1 MTSILMILML
11 KIVLILGRRELNETE
26 SDGFKVVVTMGSKQ
40 WLMELRE
47 NDPYNTEKFLYSLPI
62 ILVLFLILLLWFLL
76 AKTILRLTHSRSLKI
91 FDERESSSID
101 SEI

>member
-1 MTSILMILML
+1 ML
-11 KIVLILGRRELNETE
+11 KIVLIHGKRELIETE

-62 ILVLFLILLLWFLL
+62 ILVIFLILLLWFLL
-76 AKTILRLTHSRSLKI
+76 AKTILHLTYSKALNI

-101 SEI
+101 SQI